1 MFQIFYNECVLLG
14 VTHIKCCY
22 KLNVIQNKPRICSRR
37 TNTSRGRAA
46 LRWEWRGSRP
56 AIDQAWDRRERCPHP
71 PTPTPPAARLITEAS
86 QLTVRVTSEH
96 VTLHIVKSQRNGPWR
111 LVWGDSRLPAADPGL
126 PIKTHKSVLN
136 PTTGNSFK
144 KKTKIRIK
152 RVSREKT
159 LRVLDDFLA
168 KERREVCRWPA
179 SPRASSVRLRRPWH
193 VVNTSH

>member
-1 MFQIFYNECVLLG
+1 MSF
-14 VTHIKCCY
+14 
-22 KLNVIQNKPRICSRR
+22 R
-37 TNTSRGRAA
+37 TNQESAAGGQTPPGDGLPCVGSGGAQDQLLIRHRTGVRGV
-46 LRWEWRGSRP
+46 
-56 AIDQAWDRRERCPHP
+56 
-71 PTPTPPAARLITEAS
+71 PTPPAPTPLAARLITEAS

-96 VTLHIVKSQRNGPWR
+96 VTLHIVKSQRNGAWR

-179 SPRASSVRLRRPWH
+179 SPRASSVRLRQPWH